1 MWCRCPW
8 REWWLSVSTK
18 NVHWRRDTAA
28 ACTQRPWRRPSWYT
42 KECCGSTFQGWQ
54 CLDNQSIV
62 LIILT
67 SRYGLV
73 AYSHSLCM
81 ACNSSLSSPGSS
93 SISGWSNPSMSVC
106 THQHTL
112 EFIWTP
118 SIHSNLVCVYAE
130 KVMEGLATSAQ
141 VAVRVRKEFLHFF
154 NYIFTELAK
163 NFSAPSTTL
172 VLHLWIIS
180 PLLPLNYANNP

>member
-1 MWCRCPW
+1 MPVSVTRMMI
-8 REWWLSVSTK
+8 SVSTK

-42 KECCGSTFQGWQ
+42 EECCGSTFQGWQ

-62 LIILT
+62 LIILA

-81 ACNSSLSSPGSS
+81 TCNSSLSSPGSS
-93 SISGWSNPSMSVC
+93 SISGCSNPSMSVC

-112 EFIWTP
+112 EIIWTP
-118 SIHSNLVCVYAE
+118 PIHSNLVCVYAE

-141 VAVRVRKEFLHFF
+141 VEWVRKEFLHFF
-154 NYIFTELAK
+154 NYTFTELAK
-163 NFSAPSTTL
+163 SFSSPSIEL
-172 VLHLWIIS
+172 R
-180 PLLPLNYANNP
+180 